1 MWLNATFE
9 SNMNLFLPPLDEQ
22 RVLNRQIEGTRLAL
36 LKQREINLSPRQL
49 FMLYFNIFL
58 EFDDIKEVN
67 TPFLERQVGMVWFK
81 QSFPA
86 TDPDEEGDVNSIW
99 LAFLTPTILSSRL
112 GETRK
117 YLGLVGYQP
126 NLVARQLGFSQS
138 LPKSLFQNSNEI
150 VSGNSGMDEDY
161 FHRRLKDAEG
171 KSYEIHPFPHSI
183 SHYGTLEYA
192 DWWGAYYNRKI
203 KDESVLL
210 HRINVGLDAA
220 LASKTPKDK
229 GNFFTK
235 LVLLFSLLFSVLHNI
250 FILC

>member
-1 MWLNATFE
+1 MWLLQMWLNATFE

-67 TPFLERQVGMVWFK
+67 TPLLRRQVGMVWFK

-86 TDPDEEGDVNSIW
+86 TDPDEEEDVNSIW

-112 GETRK
+112 GEARK

-138 LPKSLFQNSNEI
+138 LPKSLFLNSNEI

-161 FHRRLKDAEG
+161 FHRRLRDAEG

-192 DWWGAYYNRKI
+192 DWWSAYYNRKV

-210 HRINVGLDAA
+210 HMINVGLDAA

-235 LVLLFSLLFSVLHNI
+235 LVLLFSLLFSV
-250 FILC
+250 

>member
-1 MWLNATFE
+1 
-9 SNMNLFLPPLDEQ
+9 
-22 RVLNRQIEGTRLAL
+22 
-36 LKQREINLSPRQL
+36 
-49 FMLYFNIFL
+49 
-58 EFDDIKEVN
+58 
-67 TPFLERQVGMVWFK
+67 
-81 QSFPA
+81 
-86 TDPDEEGDVNSIW
+86 
-99 LAFLTPTILSSRL
+99 
-112 GETRK
+112 
-117 YLGLVGYQP
+117 
-126 NLVARQLGFSQS
+126 
-138 LPKSLFQNSNEI
+138 
-150 VSGNSGMDEDY
+150 MDEDY

-235 LVLLFSLLFSVLHNI
+235 LVLLFCLLFSRLT
-250 FILC
+250 